1 MEPQTFDVDF
11 HLIQMEAEEYLD
23 ICYEAQKMLPEEVF
37 GIDGLVRNIMKR
49 KKSLNNSE
57 SAIGQKCWE
66 IVKDV

>member
-1 MEPQTFDVDF
+1 MCSSD
-11 HLIQMEAEEYLD
+11 L
-23 ICYEAQKMLPEEVF
+23 KMLPEEVF